1 MACFW
6 SDKERQVK
14 VRISNFTIVA
24 LTYNQV
30 SIACSSVSPESST
43 CVAPF
48 DMQDS
53 REPLAIP
60 RHAGALPQS
69 YRQPDDLP
77 RSEVHSIAHS

>member
-1 MACFW
+1 MA
-6 SDKERQVK
+6 
-14 VRISNFTIVA
+14 T
-24 LTYNQV
+24 TYIQV